1 MNTCN
6 ILNRGLVTRYMKET
20 NKKKEKMDKRYEL
33 AVTDDEMWNICE
45 KICNLS
51 NNLRTANQNNI
62 EMQFHTQ
69 ENGNKSVMTKC

>member
-1 MNTCN
+1 
-6 ILNRGLVTRYMKET
+6 
-20 NKKKEKMDKRYEL
+20 MDKRYEL